1 MLRIRSRAL
10 AVSGLLL
17 ALLLVTAVPCAHARP
32 AGAAAVESREAG
44 RGWIEA
50 AAAWLSRLLTG
61 KDFMRGQQAADNAAP
76 LTGSCID
83 PQGIKPC
90 SH

>member
-1 MLRIRSRAL
+1 MLRIRSL
-10 AVSGLLL
+10 AGVML
-17 ALLLVTAVPCAHARP
+17 ALLLVTAVPSAYARP
-32 AGAAAVESREAG
+32 TGVASVVAQDSG
-44 RGWIEA
+44 RSWIEA

-61 KDFMRGQQAADNAAP
+61 GDPVLQKQAADNAAP